1 MGEMRLL
8 TKLTARA
15 DAAYDHTHHAKLRGR
30 LWGALAGT
38 EFDERHEIDEPLG
51 FCFSLVFPPKS
62 MSEGDERWLLVAAPE
77 EELLAHVAEDLQ
89 DDRELN
95 VGEMPFR
102 VEHVHTLSPDVGEP
116 GTSGTLES
124 GTGVLVRIPPDRR
137 EEYGIEN
144 GHGDTA
150 TFWRP
155 EHSMAPFRRQVRANL
170 DRKHRL
176 FAPDYLP
183 GPSDC
188 EGELF
193 DSYDLLKTY
202 ALPVQVTEAQEM
214 TYVLSKW
221 ELGYTVRD
229 EDHRRHLNL
238 ALDCGIGERNAL
250 GFGFVNIADHDE

>member
-1 MGEMRLL
+1 MRLL

-15 DAAYDHTHHAKLRGR
+15 DAVYDNAHHDKLRGR
-30 LWGALAGT
+30 LWGALKGT
-38 EFDERHEIDEPLG
+38 EYDERHDTDEPPG
-51 FCFSLVFPPKS
+51 FCFSLVFPPGE
-62 MSEGDERWLLVAAPE
+62 MAEGDERWLLVAAPE
-77 EELLAHVAEDLQ
+77 EELLAHIAQDLK

-95 VGEMPFR
+95 VGEMPFQ
-102 VEHVHTLSPDVGEP
+102 VEHVHALSPDVGEP

-144 GHGDTA
+144 GHSDTA

-155 EHSMAPFRRQVRANL
+155 AHSMAPFRRQMAANL

-183 GPSDC
+183 GPSDT

-202 ALPVQVTEAQEM
+202 ALPVQVTENREM
-214 TYVLSKW
+214 TYVVSKW

-229 EDHRRHLNL
+229 DDHRRHLNL

-250 GFGFVNIADHDE
+250 GFGFVNIAEGENES